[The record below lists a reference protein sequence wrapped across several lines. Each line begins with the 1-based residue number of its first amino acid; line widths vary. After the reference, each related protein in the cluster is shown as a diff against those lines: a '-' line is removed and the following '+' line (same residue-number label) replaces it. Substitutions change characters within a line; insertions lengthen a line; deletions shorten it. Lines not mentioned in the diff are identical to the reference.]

1 VRRVAGSTVWANHYG
16 ISDGATKGVMM
27 LEPAELPL
35 MIQKLQLQGV
45 LFMEERGDLWISQ
58 RMRDQIKLIE
68 PIADLRALHLIP
80 D

>member
-1 VRRVAGSTVWANHYG
+1 
-16 ISDGATKGVMM
+16 M

-68 PIADLRALHLIP
+68 PIANLRALHLIP